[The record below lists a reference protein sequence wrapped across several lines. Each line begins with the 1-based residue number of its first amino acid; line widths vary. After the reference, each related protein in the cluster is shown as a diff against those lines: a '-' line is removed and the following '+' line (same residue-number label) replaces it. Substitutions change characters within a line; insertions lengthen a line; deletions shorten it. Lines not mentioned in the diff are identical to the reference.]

1 MYVSA
6 TSHEVMAG
14 LHKVHAEVNSAQRE
28 LLRWI
33 RACDESRLYIERDCR
48 DTVHFIALE
57 LGITLFKARR
67 MVACAYLIDDLPT
80 IERYLL
86 EGVLSLDK
94 VVELVR
100 LATPETERK
109 LADWARSVA
118 ISTIRLRA
126 DEARRVDDAKMH
138 DARRWRELRWWKEDD
153 GQRLGLYGTF
163 PADQGAKVVKA
174 LDRVAEQM
182 PDSPVDRTEDT
193 DEYRTNI
200 EVRRADALVALASA
214 HLAENQKNP
223 RAAVS
228 VHVPLDALV
237 NGERNATLQGDTI
250 VHPKVAE
257 LLSCDASLRMVL
269 EGKSGVLGIG
279 RSSRLIPQWLRDQVE
294 HRDGHCCSFPSC
306 EFRRFLDVHHIEPWA
321 LGGETELN
329 NLALVC
335 SIHHELLHMF
345 GWRIF
350 MGADGRPR
358 WLRPD
363 GREYLPG
370 PDPPRV
376 QLPEQ
381 ATQLRIA

>member
-6 TSHEVMAG
+6 TSKEVLEG

-33 RACDESRLYIERDCR
+33 RACDESRLFIERDCR

-67 MVACAYLIDDLPT
+67 MLACSYLIDELPT
-80 IERYLL
+80 IERYLVD
-86 EGVLSLDK
+86 GVLSLDK
-94 VVELVR
+94 VIELVR

-126 DEARRVDDAKMH
+126 DEERRIDDPTMR

-153 GQRLGLYGTF
+153 GQRLGLYGSF
-163 PADQGAKVVKA
+163 PVDQGTKVVKA
-174 LDRVAEQM
+174 LDRLAEQM
-182 PDSPVDRTEDT
+182 PDSPIDRTD
-193 DEYRTNI
+193 DDGNRTNI
-200 EVRRADALVALASA
+200 DVRRADALVALASA
-214 HLAENQKNP
+214 HLADNQKNP
-223 RAAVS
+223 KAAVS
-228 VHVPLDALV
+228 VHVPLDALID
-237 NGERNATLQGDTI
+237 GDRNATMQGGTV

-257 LLSCDASLRMVL
+257 LLACDASLRFVL
-269 EGKSGVLGIG
+269 EGGSGTLGIG

-294 HRDGHCCSFPSC
+294 HRDAYCCSFPGC
-306 EFRRFLDVHHIEPWA
+306 EFRRFLNVHHIEPWA
-321 LGGETELN
+321 MGGETELN

-335 SIHHELLHMF
+335 SIHHELLHLF
-345 GWRIF
+345 GWQIF
-350 MGADGRPR
+350 IGADGRPR
-358 WLRPD
+358 WLRPG

-370 PDPPRV
+370 PDPPQVR
-376 QLPEQ
+376 LPER
-381 ATQLRIA
+381 ATQLQIA